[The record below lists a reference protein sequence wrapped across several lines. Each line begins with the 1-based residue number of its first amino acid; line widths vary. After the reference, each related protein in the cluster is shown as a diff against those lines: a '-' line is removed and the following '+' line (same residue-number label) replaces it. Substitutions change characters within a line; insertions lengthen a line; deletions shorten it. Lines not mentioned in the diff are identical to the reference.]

1 MPAKRYVIVNA
12 DDFGHSSAVNRGV
25 IHAHEH
31 GIVTSASLMVRWPAA
46 MEAAEYARNRPSLSL
61 GLHLDFGEWVYKDK
75 DWKPVYHVVQL
86 DDARALCNE
95 VSSQLASFRTLTGRD
110 PSHIDSHQHAH
121 LREPARS
128 VVLEA
133 ALEVRA
139 PVRDCDPEIH
149 YCGHFYGQTEEG
161 SPYAEGITSD
171 TLIEIMSQLP
181 PGITELACHPGKG
194 QVPNTTYSDERAKE
208 LKTLCNL
215 KVRSALI
222 ELGIELCSFA
232 SLPGLLTSAEIGS
245 TPQWTSRTHP
255 AG

>member
-1 MPAKRYVIVNA
+1 MSAKRWLVVNA

-25 IHAHEH
+25 IHAHDH

-46 MEAAEYARNRPSLSL
+46 VEAAEYARNRPGLSL

-95 VSSQLASFRTLTGRD
+95 VSSQLAAFRSLTGRD

-133 ALEVRA
+133 ALELKI
-139 PVRDCDPEIH
+139 PVRDCNPEIR
-149 YCGHFYGQTEEG
+149 YCGRFYGQTAEG
-161 SPYAEGITSD
+161 SPYPNGITAD
-171 TLIEIMSQLP
+171 ALIEIFSQLS
-181 PGITELACHPGKG
+181 PGATELGCHPGVG
-194 QVPNTTYSDERAKE
+194 EVPNTTYIGERAIE
-208 LKTLCNL
+208 LKALCDAR
-215 KVRSALI
+215 VRSALI
-222 ELGIELCSFA
+222 EMGIELCGFTA
-232 SLPGLLTSAEIGS
+232 LAALLESAEIGS
-245 TPQWTSRTHP
+245 ATR
-255 AG
+255 